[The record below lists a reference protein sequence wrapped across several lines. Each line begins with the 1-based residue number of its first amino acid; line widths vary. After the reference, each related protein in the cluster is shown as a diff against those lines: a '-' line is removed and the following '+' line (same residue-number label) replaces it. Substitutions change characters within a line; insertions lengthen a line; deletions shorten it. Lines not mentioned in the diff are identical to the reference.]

1 MEALGVIDTVLG
13 LAFLRAVVRRRR
25 RVRVNVVLLA
35 VTLVA
40 RGRRRGRRRR
50 RAVGRTRRQA
60 LSTGRARR
68 GIEALRMVDAM
79 LRLALLR
86 TVVRR
91 RRRVG
96 MLLAVVS
103 PRAVQLVGR
112 ALDDL
117 NLDDWVAPLVAV
129 LGRRMRKRAR
139 VIRCA
144 RMRRRRRD
152 RVNIMLL
159 AVTLMARG
167 RRWRRDRMNV
177 MLVAVILMARRRRK
191 RVRRFTASAEVEA
204 LGAFNRLRSRGNLG
218 RHGGSQDELDEQV
231 RTHCCRLL
239 LSLPVGRRGVCRIP
253 FLLGFCCF
261 FYLNDYLKL
270 R

>member
-1 MEALGVIDTVLG
+1 MEALGVVNAVLR

-40 RGRRRGRRRR
+40 RRG
-50 RAVGRTRRQA
+50 
-60 LSTGRARR
+60 
-68 GIEALRMVDAM
+68 
-79 LRLALLR
+79 
-86 TVVRR
+86 R

-129 LGRRMRKRAR
+129 LGRR
-139 VIRCA
+139 
-144 RMRRRRRD
+144 RRRD

-159 AVTLMARG
+159 AVTLVARRG
-167 RRWRRDRMNV
+167 RRRRMRALCSV
-177 MLVAVILMARRRRK
+177 RTRRR
-191 RVRRFTASAEVEA
+191 RVRRFTTGAEVEP
-204 LGAFNRLRSRGNLG
+204 LGAFNGLRSLGNPG
-218 RHGGSQDELDEQV
+218 RHGGGQDELNEQV
-231 RTHCCRLL
+231 RTHCRRWL

-253 FLLGFCCF
+253 LLGFCCF